1 MKSGRKNEIEMKNTL
16 KVLSVMVV
24 ALVVVF
30 STAGASLAASTQVVI
45 PFPGVLANCHT
56 GEDGLT
62 MYCDAVT
69 SLRGVNDFYSG
80 VVATSLRGVND
91 FSSGVVAT
99 SLRGINDLMPV
110 VLEMPSA
117 FHYGAR

>member
-1 MKSGRKNEIEMKNTL
+1 MGGYSDIVKSGRKKEIEMKNTL

-30 STAGASLAASTQVVI
+30 STAGASLAASAQVAI

-62 MYCDAVT
+62 IFCDAVT
-69 SLRGVNDFYSG
+69 SLRGVNDFASG
-80 VVATSLRGVND
+80 VVATSLR
-91 FSSGVVAT
+91 
-99 SLRGINDLMPV
+99 RINDLMPV

>member
-1 MKSGRKNEIEMKNTL
+1 MKNTI

-30 STAGASLAASTQVVI
+30 STAGASLAASAQVAI

-62 MYCDAVT
+62 IFCDAVT
-69 SLRGVNDFYSG
+69 SLRGVNDFASG
-80 VVATSLRGVND
+80 VIATNLRGVND
-91 FSSGVVAT
+91 FASGVVIT